1 MPAYSI
7 VMAALEH
14 AHEMAPRMRA
24 ADVEEVAA
32 FGRTPLD
39 ALVRSIRA
47 TGEAYAG
54 QADGHTVCIFGV
66 SMPSLMSDTGS
77 PWLLATDEMVR
88 HAPAFLRMSSG
99 YMAGLRLR
107 FRVLHNYVGARNAAA
122 IRWLGWLGFT
132 VSEECIQIG
141 DNKTEM
147 RRFEFSRDV

>member
-1 MPAYSI
+1 MPTCSI
-7 VMAALEH
+7 VPATLEH
-14 AHEMAPRMRA
+14 AHEMAPLMRA

-32 FGRTPLD
+32 FGRSPLD

-54 QADGHTVCIFGV
+54 RVDSRTACIFGV

-88 HAPAFLRMSSG
+88 HAPAFLRLSSG

-107 FRVLHNYVGARNAAA
+107 FRVLHNNVGARNVAA

-132 VSEECIQIG
+132 VSDERIYIG
-141 DNKTEM
+141 DNATEM
-147 RRFEFSRDV
+147 RRFEFLRDV